1 MALFYFLPDLME
13 TIIISWNSLDNS
25 ELLPDFLKLHFD
37 FIRMNLNNLQEECLQ
52 LLKLCG
58 Q

>member
-37 FIRMNLNNLQEECLQ
+37 FIRMN
-52 LLKLCG
+52 
-58 Q
+58 